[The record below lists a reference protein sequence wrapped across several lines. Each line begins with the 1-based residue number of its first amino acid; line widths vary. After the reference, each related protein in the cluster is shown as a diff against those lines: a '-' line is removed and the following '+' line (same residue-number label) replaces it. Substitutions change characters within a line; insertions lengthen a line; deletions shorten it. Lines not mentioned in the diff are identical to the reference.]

1 MSIDFSREFAQPS
14 EAAILVPQRDAMK
27 KLLLPVSVFFL
38 GLFVVDYFF
47 GVDVRKMFEGF
58 INLFVGAFRAI
69 RE

>member
-1 MSIDFSREFAQPS
+1 
-14 EAAILVPQRDAMK
+14 MK